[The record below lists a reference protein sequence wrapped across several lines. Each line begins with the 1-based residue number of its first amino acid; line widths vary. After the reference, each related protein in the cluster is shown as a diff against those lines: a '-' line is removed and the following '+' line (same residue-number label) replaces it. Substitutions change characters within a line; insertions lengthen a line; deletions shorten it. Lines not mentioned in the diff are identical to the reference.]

1 MSIQNILVTG
11 EFIRFE
17 GLTQKWKANFF
28 LERRGGGIS
37 ASAAYDPKIV
47 DPVENSEKANRVAK
61 K

>member
-1 MSIQNILVTG
+1 MSIQNILVAG

-28 LERRGGGIS
+28 LERMGGIS
-37 ASAAYDPKIV
+37 ASAAYDSKIV

>member
-28 LERRGGGIS
+28 LERMGGIP
-37 ASAAYDPKIV
+37 ASAAYVLKRV
-47 DPVENSEKANRVAK
+47 DPVENSEKTNRVAK